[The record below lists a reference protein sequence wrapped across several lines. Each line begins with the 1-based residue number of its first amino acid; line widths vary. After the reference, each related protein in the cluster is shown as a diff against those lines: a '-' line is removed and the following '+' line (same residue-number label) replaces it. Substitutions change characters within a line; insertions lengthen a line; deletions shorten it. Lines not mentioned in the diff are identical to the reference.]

1 MSFCRKAA
9 LLCAAF
15 LFPGLFLGA
24 CSRPPWLSPYESAMD
39 IGSAAG
45 FLLGKEVSSGFSITT
60 FLSKGVEGDTLTVY
74 IEGDG
79 ARWVSSS
86 RPPADPTPTNP
97 VSLMMA
103 GKDVRRPVLYIG
115 RPCQYLDRVALTG
128 CDSRYWTESRFSL
141 QVIDAMDGLV
151 SRVKLSEGA
160 RRVRLI
166 GFSGG
171 GVVAAL
177 LAARRGDIDS
187 LVTVAAPLDIE
198 EWSDFHQISPLRGSL
213 NPMHY
218 LRQLSHIRQTHFFGE
233 KDDVVPVDY
242 AKALQSK
249 MKFARFVFVPGY
261 THSCCWV
268 ENWSDLLSKEQ

>member
-1 MSFCRKAA
+1 MSI
-9 LLCAAF
+9 
-15 LFPGLFLGA
+15 G
-24 CSRPPWLSPYESAMD
+24 ESV
-39 IGSAAG
+39 G
-45 FLLGKEVSSGFSITT
+45 FVRGKEVSSGFSITT
-60 FLSKGVEGDTLTVY
+60 FLSTEINGDTLTVY

-79 ARWVSSS
+79 APWVSST

-103 GKDVRRPVLYIG
+103 GRDVRRPVLYMG
-115 RPCQYLDRVALTG
+115 RPCQYLDHVELTG

-141 QVIDAMDGLV
+141 QVIDAMDGV
-151 SRVKLSEGA
+151 VDRAKRYAGA

-177 LAARRGDIDS
+177 LAARRSDIDS
-187 LVTVAAPLDIE
+187 LVTVAAPLDTE
-198 EWSDFHQISPLRGSL
+198 GWSDFHQISPLRGSL

-218 LRQLSHIRQTHFFGE
+218 LEPLSHVRQTHFFGE
-233 KDDVVPVDY
+233 KDSVVPVAY
-242 AKALQSK
+242 AKALQSR
-249 MKFARFVFVPGY
+249 MKFAGFVFVPGY

-268 ENWSDLLSKEQ
+268 ENWLDLLSKEQ